1 MPRTENKIP
10 RGPFAGEG
18 CGASRDDLTDR
29 KGRVGGGER
38 TRRGFAR
45 PKDVHDVKPEE
56 SSDERIQS
64 KRVDGST
71 ARLGVPGNNILSPR
85 DASRWV
91 ADSSLVF
98 AESGTLLVVFSR
110 QSGGQSPARAAMDDD
125 VLAAQ
130 LEDYRKALVGIN
142 EDVRLCAHASTR
154 SSPARLTSPRSPSFP
169 SRAQL
174 AKARV
179 EFESHKRRDERDL
192 AAFEAQLAEELGAAE
207 VRVRRAM
214 ERHRARER

>member
-85 DASRWV
+85 DASRWLPTLRSFSPKV
-91 ADSSLVF
+91 APS
-98 AESGTLLVVFSR
+98 LVVFSR
-110 QSGGQSPARAAMDDD
+110 QSGRQSPARAAMDDD

-154 SSPARLTSPRSPSFP
+154 SSPARLTSPPFP
-169 SRAQL
+169 VVPISRA
-174 AKARV
+174 AR
-179 EFESHKRRDERDL
+179 
-192 AAFEAQLAEELGAAE
+192 QGAGG
-207 VRVRRAM
+207 V
-214 ERHRARER
+214 